1 MKRGRGFSFTVG
13 GFIMP
18 FSSSSFSSHFIL
30 LFNEHP
36 FRKKEKIRREQT
48 KKSLSPPLHSPHT
61 ELALSD
67 FTPNEHGC
75 LRLKKIFFPGSP
87 QSHAETHFALSGG
100 RFSASHGFSS
110 PSRSPKCPCHDC
122 LFVPPQS
129 PVYISEKE
137 TRIGSGHQEM

>member
-110 PSRSPKCPCHDC
+110 LPLRNARVMIAFSSPHNLLCTSRKKKR
-122 LFVPPQS
+122 
-129 PVYISEKE
+129 E
-137 TRIGSGHQEM
+137 